1 MIAGVGD
8 IPFPTQPEQLLP
20 AAVMAR
26 LDLLDVLSRK
36 MLSGTM
42 PGERRS
48 KRRGRSV
55 EFDDF
60 RDYSPGDDLRHVD
73 WNIYAR
79 LDKLYIKLFREEED
93 LAVNIL
99 IDRSASMDVGTP
111 NKLLYAHQLAMGLA
125 HIGLTN
131 HNRVS
136 IATFAP
142 PRMADEPVLSRLTPL
157 RGRRSVRRVGT
168 FLCDS
173 LRVSRGAR
181 PAGSIRPEEAFNEAL
196 RGFSQN
202 IGQRGLCLILS
213 DFLAPASIEAGLA
226 AIGAR
231 TMAGHTDTW
240 CIQVLSP
247 QELDPASSESQG
259 LSGDVRLSDVESHA
273 AADVTVTP
281 TTIDAYRRKF
291 EAARQRFKDSCSQK
305 GIAYLMVPTD
315 TSLSELLTQTARQR
329 GLLR

>member
-1 MIAGVGD
+1 MIAGISD
-8 IPFPTQPEQLLP
+8 SPLPTLPEQLLP
-20 AAVMAR
+20 ASVIAR
-26 LDLLDVLSRK
+26 LDRLDMLSRK

-79 LDKLYIKLFREEED
+79 LERLFIKLFREEED

-99 IDRSASMDVGTP
+99 IDCSASMDVGSP
-111 NKLLYAHQLAMGLA
+111 GKLLYTHQLAFGLA
-125 HIGLTN
+125 HIALSN
-131 HNRVS
+131 HDRVS

-142 PRMADEPVLSRLTPL
+142 PRTPATPVLSRLTPL
-157 RGRRSVRRVGT
+157 RGRRSLHRIGT

-173 LRVSRGAR
+173 LKTSRTAR
-181 PAGSIRPEEAFNEAL
+181 PAGATNPHEAFNEAL
-196 RGFSQN
+196 RSFSLH
-202 IGQRGLCLILS
+202 IGQRGICIVLS
-213 DFLAPASIEAGLA
+213 DFLTPASIEPGLA
-226 AIGAR
+226 ALGTR

-247 QELDPASSESQG
+247 QELDPAAAQSAG
-259 LSGDVRLSDVESHA
+259 LSGDVRLTDIESL
-273 AADVTVTP
+273 DESPVTITP
-281 TTIDAYRRKF
+281 ATIAAYR
-291 EAARQRFKDSCSQK
+291 EAFTTARAKFKDACSNK

-315 TSLSELLTQTARQR
+315 TSLGDLLTQTARRR